1 MSAKIYHNARCSKSR
16 ATVAILEQNDV
27 DFEVVNY
34 LVNPPS
40 ESELKSLI
48 NDLNIGARD
57 LLRKGEAKYKELGL
71 SDKSLSEDHLVKSML
86 EFPILIERP
95 IVRTEKGVAIGRPP
109 ENVNSILWSYLTS
122 MIGVI
127 TE

>member
-16 ATVAILEQNDV
+16 ATVAILEQNGV

-34 LVNPPS
+34 LVSPPS

-48 NDLNIGARD
+48 NDLNIRASD
-57 LLRKGEAKYKELGL
+57 LLRKGEAKFKELGL
-71 SDKSLSEDHLVKSML
+71 SDKSLSEDHLIKSML

-109 ENVNSILWSYLTS
+109 ENVNSIL
-122 MIGVI
+122 
-127 TE
+127 

>member
-16 ATVAILEQNDV
+16 ATVAILEQNGV

-34 LVNPPS
+34 LVSPPS

-57 LLRKGEAKYKELGL
+57 LLRKGEAKFKELGL
-71 SDKSLSEDHLVKSML
+71 SDKSLIEEHLIKSML

-109 ENVNSILWSYLTS
+109 ENVNSIL
-122 MIGVI
+122 
-127 TE
+127 

>member
-1 MSAKIYHNARCSKSR
+1 MSTKIYHNARCSKSR

-40 ESELKSLI
+40 ESELTSIIK
-48 NDLNIGARD
+48 DLGISARE
-57 LLRKGEAKYKELGL
+57 LLRKGEAKFKELGL
-71 SDKSLSEDHLVKSML
+71 SDKSLSEDHLIKSML

-109 ENVNSILWSYLTS
+109 ENVNSIL
-122 MIGVI
+122 
-127 TE
+127 

>member
-1 MSAKIYHNARCSKSR
+1 MSAKIYHNTRCSKSR

-34 LVNPPS
+34 LVEPPS
-40 ESELKSLI
+40 EIELKDILK
-48 NDLNIGARD
+48 DLGMSARE
-57 LLRKGEAKYKELGL
+57 LMRKGETKYKELGL
-71 SDKSLSEDHLVKSML
+71 SDKSLSEKELISAML

-109 ENVNSILWSYLTS
+109 EKI
-122 MIGVI
+122 IAI
-127 TE
+127 I

>member
-16 ATVAILEQNDV
+16 ATLAILEQNDV

-48 NDLNIGARD
+48 YDLNISARG

-71 SDKSLSEDHLVKSML
+71 SDKSLTEDHLIKSML

-109 ENVNSILWSYLTS
+109 ENVNSIL
-122 MIGVI
+122 
-127 TE
+127 

>member
-34 LVNPPS
+34 LVNPPG

-48 NDLNIGARD
+48 YDLNISARG

-71 SDKSLSEDHLVKSML
+71 SDKSLTEDHLIKSML

-109 ENVNSILWSYLTS
+109 ENVNSIL
-122 MIGVI
+122 
-127 TE
+127 

>member
-40 ESELKSLI
+40 KSELKSILK
-48 NDLNIGARD
+48 DLDISARE
-57 LLRKGEAKYKELGL
+57 LLRRGESKFKELGL
-71 SDKSLSEDHLVKSML
+71 SDKSLSEDYLIKSML

-109 ENVNSILWSYLTS
+109 ENINSIL
-122 MIGVI
+122 
-127 TE
+127 

>member
-16 ATVAILEQNDV
+16 ATLAILEQNDV

-34 LVNPPS
+34 LVSAPS

-48 NDLNIGARD
+48 YDLNISARG

-109 ENVNSILWSYLTS
+109 ENVNSIL
-122 MIGVI
+122 
-127 TE
+127 

>member
-1 MSAKIYHNARCSKSR
+1 MSAKIYHNTRCSKSR

-34 LVNPPS
+34 LAVPPS
-40 ESELKSLI
+40 EIELKDILK
-48 NDLNIGARD
+48 DLGISARE
-57 LLRKGEAKYKELGL
+57 LMRKGETKYKELGL
-71 SDKSLSEDHLVKSML
+71 SDKSLSEKELISAML

-109 ENVNSILWSYLTS
+109 ENI
-122 MIGVI
+122 IAI
-127 TE
+127 I

>member
-16 ATVAILEQNDV
+16 ATVAILEQNGV

-40 ESELKSLI
+40 ESEIKSILKDLGI
-48 NDLNIGARD
+48 NARD
-57 LLRKGEAKYKELGL
+57 LLRKGEAKFKELGL
-71 SDKSLSEDHLVKSML
+71 SDKSLSEEHLIKSMI

-95 IVRTEKGVAIGRPP
+95 IVRTEKGAVIGRPP
-109 ENVNSILWSYLTS
+109 ENVNSIL
-122 MIGVI
+122 
-127 TE
+127 

>member
-16 ATVAILEQNDV
+16 ASLAILEQNDV

-57 LLRKGEAKYKELGL
+57 LLRKGEAKFKELGL
-71 SDKSLSEDHLVKSML
+71 SDKSLSEEHLIKSML
-86 EFPILIERP
+86 DFPILIERP

-109 ENVNSILWSYLTS
+109 ENVNSIL
-122 MIGVI
+122 
-127 TE
+127 

>member
-1 MSAKIYHNARCSKSR
+1 MSTKIYHNTRCSKSR

-34 LVNPPS
+34 LVEPPS
-40 ESELKSLI
+40 EIEIKDILKDLGISARELM
-48 NDLNIGARD
+48 
-57 LLRKGEAKYKELGL
+57 RKGETKYKELGL
-71 SDKSLSEDHLVKSML
+71 SDKSLSEKELISAML

-109 ENVNSILWSYLTS
+109 ENI
-122 MIGVI
+122 IAI
-127 TE
+127 I

>member
-1 MSAKIYHNARCSKSR
+1 MSAKIYHNTRCSKSR

-34 LVNPPS
+34 LVEPPS
-40 ESELKSLI
+40 AIEIKDILKDLGISARELM
-48 NDLNIGARD
+48 
-57 LLRKGEAKYKELGL
+57 RKGETKYKELGL
-71 SDKSLSEDHLVKSML
+71 SDKSLSEKELISAML

-109 ENVNSILWSYLTS
+109 ENI
-122 MIGVI
+122 IAI
-127 TE
+127 I

>member
-1 MSAKIYHNARCSKSR
+1 MSTKIYHNARCSKSR

-34 LVNPPS
+34 LVSPPS
-40 ESELKSLI
+40 ESELKAII
-48 NDLNIGARD
+48 NDLGISPRE
-57 LLRKGEAKYKELGL
+57 LLRKGEAKFKELGL
-71 SDKSLSEDHLVKSML
+71 SDKLLSDDHLIKSML

-109 ENVNSILWSYLTS
+109 ENINSIL
-122 MIGVI
+122 
-127 TE
+127 

>member
-27 DFEVVNY
+27 DFDVVNY

-40 ESELKSLI
+40 ESEIKSIL
-48 NDLNIGARD
+48 NDLGINARD
-57 LLRKGEAKYKELGL
+57 LLRKGEAKFKELGL
-71 SDKSLSEDHLVKSML
+71 SDKTLSEEHLIKSMI

-95 IVRTEKGVAIGRPP
+95 IVRTEKGAVIGRPP
-109 ENVNSILWSYLTS
+109 ENVNSIL
-122 MIGVI
+122 
-127 TE
+127 

>member
-16 ATVAILEQNDV
+16 ATVAILEQNGV

-34 LVNPPS
+34 LVSPPS

-48 NDLNIGARD
+48 NDLNIEARD
-57 LLRKGEAKYKELGL
+57 LLRKGEAKFKELGL
-71 SDKSLSEDHLVKSML
+71 SDKSLSEEHLIKSML
-86 EFPILIERP
+86 EFPLLIERP

-109 ENVNSILWSYLTS
+109 ENVNSIL
-122 MIGVI
+122 
-127 TE
+127 

>member
-1 MSAKIYHNARCSKSR
+1 
-16 ATVAILEQNDV
+16 V

-71 SDKSLSEDHLVKSML
+71 SDKTLSEDHLVKSML

-109 ENVNSILWSYLTS
+109 ENVNSIL
-122 MIGVI
+122 
-127 TE
+127 